1 MTEARPIVWSIAG
14 SDSGGGAGIQADVA
28 TLVDLG
34 VHPCTVISCLTAQNS
49 LGVQAVQP
57 VESEMFAAQLDA
69 LEADLAP
76 AAIKIGLLG
85 SVQQLEILVQ
95 RLPGWRSR
103 WPGLTVVLDPLTMA
117 SSGHSLAD
125 AELRDGLKQLLPLVD
140 LVTPNTPELEQ
151 LTGHRITATDSA
163 HRAAKA
169 LMQATGT
176 RVLAKGGH
184 LDNADSSLDQLIN
197 AEGCWCYQQP
207 RQNAPHSHGTGCTL
221 SSAIAAFCAQ
231 NWPFEDAV
239 LLANAYLRRALAQA
253 YPTGAG
259 SGTLARPG
267 WPEVGDFAQ
276 VWLADDPQQ
285 LGPFP
290 ALEAP
295 IGVYPVVADIDL
307 LEALCA
313 AGVTTVQL
321 RIKSGEATV
330 IKAAIER
337 AVAAGKRYGAQV
349 FINDH
354 WQWAIDAGAF
364 GVHLGQE
371 DVAEANLPA
380 IARAGLRLGL
390 STHGHAELARAQCLR
405 PSYLALGHVFATQ
418 TKQMPSQPQGLKRL
432 AIYRRQVDHQC
443 PTLAIGGIKQQHF
456 AEVAATGVDGV
467 ALVTA
472 ITEAADP
479 IAAWQQLNQ
488 HWQEVCR

>member
-1 MTEARPIVWSIAG
+1 MTRPIVWSIAG

-34 VHPCTVISCLTAQNS
+34 AHPCTVISCITAQNS
-49 LGVQAVQP
+49 LGVQARQA
-57 VESEMFAAQLDA
+57 VEPAMFAAQLDA

-85 SVQQLEILVQ
+85 SLDQVQLLVQ
-95 RLPGWRSR
+95 RLPGWRAR
-103 WPGLTVVLDPLTMA
+103 WPGLTVVLDPLTAA
-117 SSGHSLAD
+117 SSGDSLTD

-140 LVTPNTPELEQ
+140 LVTPNRPELEQ
-151 LTGHRITATDSA
+151 LTGHRISSTDGA
-163 HRAAKA
+163 RRAAEA

-176 RVLAKGGH
+176 SVLAKGGH
-184 LDNADSSLDQLIN
+184 LDEADVSLDQLIK
-197 AEGCWCYQQP
+197 AEACWCYQQP
-207 RQNAPHSHGTGCTL
+207 RQNAAHSHGTGCTL

-231 NWPFEDAV
+231 NWPVEDAI

-253 YPTGAG
+253 YPTGKG

-267 WPEVGDFAQ
+267 WPEVADFAQ
-276 VWLADDPQQ
+276 VRLADDPQE
-285 LGPFP
+285 LGAFP
-290 ALEAP
+290 ALAAA

-307 LEALCA
+307 LEALCE

-321 RIKSGEATV
+321 RIKSGDVAV
-330 IKAAIER
+330 IKAAIKR

-354 WQWAIDAGAF
+354 WQWAIEAGAF

-371 DVAEANLPA
+371 DVADADLHA

-390 STHGHAELARAQCLR
+390 STHGYAELARAQRLR

-418 TKQMPSQPQGLKRL
+418 TKPMPSQPQGLKRL
-432 AIYRRQVDHQC
+432 ALYRRQVGDQC

-456 AEVAATGVDGV
+456 AEVAATGVEGV

-472 ITEAADP
+472 VTEAADP
-479 IAAWQQLNQ
+479 VAAWRQLNQ
-488 HWQEVCR
+488 DWQEVCR